1 MKLRAMSTVA
11 VLMVAAAACGDG
23 GVSASDFA
31 NEVDAVCGTLA
42 ADLSDLAPPAAAAE
56 VAGYSASA
64 ARLYRD
70 AIADLSKLS
79 VPGGAAPAV
88 VDAKAFVANLG
99 QQAAVLDDIAA
110 AAGVDQVAADA
121 SIAAFEALAATNDDL
136 ADGIGAERC
145 VLDPLFSD
153 LAPPVTTVPTTEPP
167 VTNPP
172 VTNPPVTNPPVT
184 NPPVTSPAGSNKTIV
199 TLGADLTPNGVF
211 TFVDA
216 AQDFTQT
223 YVTLLDIAPST
234 ASQPGTV
241 SGVEVSD
248 GGTLPI
254 ARIFVYLPQQPL
266 GPNSVSEVAGL
277 LAGEGVLAPATFGS
291 LTGQTVTTDT
301 GVFFIAGNNATS
313 IAFIVWAVA
322 PSVETLDI
330 AIQGFL
336 AGLSG

>member
-1 MKLRAMSTVA
+1 MKLRAVSTVA
-11 VLMVAAAACGDG
+11 VLMVTAAACSKS
-23 GVSASDFA
+23 GVSAGDFV
-31 NEVDAVCGTLA
+31 NKVDAVCGTLA
-42 ADLSDLAPPAAAAE
+42 ADLSDLAQPAAAAE
-56 VAGYSASA
+56 VAGFASSA
-64 ARLYRD
+64 ASLYRD
-70 AIADLSKLS
+70 AIADLNKLS
-79 VPGGAAPAV
+79 VPSGSAPAV
-88 VDAKAFVANLG
+88 VDAKTFVANLG
-99 QQAAVLDDIAA
+99 QQAGLLDDIAVT
-110 AAGVDQVAADA
+110 AGVDQAAADA
-121 SIAAFEALAATNDDL
+121 SIVAFEALATTNDDL

-145 VLDPLFSD
+145 VLDPLFAD
-153 LAPPVTTVPTTEPP
+153 MATTVTTVPVTDPP

-172 VTNPPVTNPPVT
+172 VTNPPVTNQ
-184 NPPVTSPAGSNKTIV
+184 AGSNKTIV

-216 AQDFTQT
+216 AQDLTQT
-223 YVTLLDIAPST
+223 YVTVLDIAPTT

-254 ARIFVYLPQQPL
+254 ARVFVYLPEQPL
-266 GPNSVSEVAGL
+266 TTAAVSEVAGL

-301 GVFFIAGNNATS
+301 SVFFIAGNNSTS
-313 IAFIVWAVA
+313 IGFIMWAVA
-322 PSVETLDI
+322 SSIETLDF